1 MQQNYTSSASTA
13 LIVKAW
19 ISNASEEEEEE
30 EEEEENDLDEERGEQ
45 GRGEEP
51 GGEGIRA
58 GRAKRTKISTTK
70 M

>member
-19 ISNASEEEEEE
+19 ISNASEEEEE